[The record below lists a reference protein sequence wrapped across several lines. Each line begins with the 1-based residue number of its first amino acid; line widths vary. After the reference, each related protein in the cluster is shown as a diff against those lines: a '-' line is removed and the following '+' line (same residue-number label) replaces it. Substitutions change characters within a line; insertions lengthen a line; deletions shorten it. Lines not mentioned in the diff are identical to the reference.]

1 MTCKKCKGKRKCNCK
16 KYRNTG
22 RKTMATKRGKS
33 AGKRTAMKSK
43 RNKKY

>member
-1 MTCKKCKGKRKCNCK
+1 MVKCKKCKGKCNCK

-22 RKTMATKRGKS
+22 RKTMATKRGKA

-43 RNKKY
+43 GRKKY

>member
-1 MTCKKCKGKRKCNCK
+1 MVKCKKCKGKCNCK

-22 RKTMATKRGKS
+22 RKTMATKRGKA

-43 RNKKY
+43 RRKKY